1 MPPQQPRANTRFTG
15 HRGPVYA
22 LAKAHATGGFLS
34 AASDGTVVRWN
45 LHEPATGSML
55 AKAERAIFALH
66 HPGPQVLYL
75 GDVDGGLHVIDL
87 ERRTE
92 TQMERAHGKGI
103 YRITTLPGRQVAVAG
118 GDGAISL
125 WVPESRNGPHLK
137 HLRSI
142 PLTDDKVRD
151 LAPSPDG
158 TLLAVACGDGR
169 IHILDTRDLNER
181 YTLPGH
187 VNGANCL
194 AWHPGKPVLVS
205 GGKDGHLRLWRT
217 DAGFAPLHA
226 FAAHK
231 DAIYSIAFSPDGTM
245 LASAARDKTAK
256 LWDAA
261 NFTPLRRL
269 DRHTGGHG
277 YSVNAV
283 LWMNGHTLLTASD
296 DKAVVAWEV

>member
-205 GGKDGHLRLWRT
+205 GGKDGHLRLWHAR
-217 DAGFAPLHA
+217 DGFRPMMDLP
-226 FAAHK
+226 AHK
-231 DAIYSIAFSPDGTM
+231 DTIYRMAFSHYGNLCAT
-245 LASAARDKTAK
+245 AGRDKCAK
-256 LWDAA
+256 LWDAGSFA
-261 NFTPLRRL
+261 PVRRL
-269 DRHTGGHG
+269 DRLSGGHNR
-277 YSVNAV
+277 SVNDL
-283 LWMNGHTLLTASD
+283 LWSDNGLITCSD
-296 DKAVVAWEV
+296 DNQILAWPMP